1 MTTSYN
7 YSTSSYGRRASQV
20 HTYANSTQRMQ
31 VYYYMEY
38 LPTRY
43 AGTNSQIQDRRDI
56 FNFKDGN
63 CASHI
68 VNGLAD
74 GIRRIADSNT
84 VVCFLPAS
92 TSYKTVR
99 RYSCV
104 SDRLSAMTGV
114 RCSYNAISKMEDSDA
129 GHIAGKSS
137 DPAAEFTFDP
147 SFFSGKKVILI
158 DDVITRGTTLESTAK
173 RLIRMGAREV
183 VGLVVA
189 KTINPDW
196 TGAERR
202 NLVHL

>member
-1 MTTSYN
+1 MTISYT
-7 YSTSSYGRRASQV
+7 YSTPSYGHRTPQV
-20 HTYANSTQRMQ
+20 HTYANSTQKMQ

-56 FNFKDGN
+56 YNFKDGS

-68 VNGLAD
+68 INGLAD

-92 TSYKTVR
+92 TSYKTIR
-99 RYSCV
+99 RYGNV

-114 RCSYNAISKMEDSDA
+114 RCSYKAISKTEDSDA

-196 TGAERR
+196 TGMERR
-202 NLVHL
+202 NLIRL

>member
-1 MTTSYN
+1 MTFSYN
-7 YSTSSYGRRASQV
+7 YSTPSYGRFNSQV
-20 HTYANSTQRMQ
+20 RTHANTTQRMQ

-43 AGTNSQIQDRRDI
+43 AGSNSQIQDRRDI
-56 FNFKDGN
+56 FNFKDGS
-63 CASHI
+63 CPSHI
-68 VNGLAD
+68 INGLAD
-74 GIRRIADSNT
+74 GIRRIANSNT

-99 RYSCV
+99 RYGNI
-104 SDRLSAMTGV
+104 SDKLSTMTGV
-114 RCSYNAISKMEDSDA
+114 SCSYKAISKTEDSDA

-158 DDVITRGTTLESTAK
+158 DDIITRGTTLESTAK
-173 RLIRMGAREV
+173 RLLQMGAREV

-196 TGAERR
+196 TGTERR
-202 NLVHL
+202 NLVRL